1 MAKVEALLLAM
12 GRVIGFYAVLPF
24 PLPWFVKGGLAVAM
38 ALGLSARGGSGVFSP
53 LAFLRE
59 VALGLL
65 LGLSFGAA
73 LKAFLSMGSLKDFQS
88 GFTLFSQM
96 GGSFGEPS
104 GPMQG
109 LFLLLF
115 SLVFFGAGVDRALAK
130 ALVASCDLLPLGG
143 SFFVPR
149 RAVRDLALK
158 AGDWLVAGVSMAFV
172 FSVVLVAVDVAFSF
186 VARTV
191 PQVSALLIL
200 LPVRAFLAVL
210 LLVLFLDPLLRVLRA
225 AGLSMA
231 GATLEL
237 ARAVSGGR

>member
-1 MAKVEALLLAM
+1 
-12 GRVIGFYAVLPF
+12 
-24 PLPWFVKGGLAVAM
+24 
-38 ALGLSARGGSGVFSP
+38 
-53 LAFLRE
+53 
-59 VALGLL
+59 
-65 LGLSFGAA
+65 
-73 LKAFLSMGSLKDFQS
+73 
-88 GFTLFSQM
+88 
-96 GGSFGEPS
+96 
-104 GPMQG
+104 
-109 LFLLLF
+109 
-115 SLVFFGAGVDRALAK
+115 DRALAK

-158 AGDWLVAGVSMAFV
+158 VGDWLVAGVSMAFV